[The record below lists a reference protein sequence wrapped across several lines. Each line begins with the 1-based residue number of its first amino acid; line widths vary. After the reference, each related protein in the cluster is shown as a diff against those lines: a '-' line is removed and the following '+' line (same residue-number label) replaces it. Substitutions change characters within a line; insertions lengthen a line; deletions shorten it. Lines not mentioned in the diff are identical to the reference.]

1 MPCMPSA
8 QPCSAAMGRM
18 ATERQMRSMLQTRR
32 ARAVGMTVLRK
43 RSGGGGVVE
52 TERAEDDA

>member
-1 MPCMPSA
+1 
-8 QPCSAAMGRM
+8 
-18 ATERQMRSMLQTRR
+18 MRSMLQTRR